1 MCFSPTLLF
10 FGAVIVGLVLWITYR
25 GFEIPQA
32 PVSTAVAAAAPAM
45 PNPINIRVDAGGDDR
60 YTRAP
65 KPERDWMASP
75 DWSAVWNAPTATLPQ
90 VATRGI
96 PEKYQSMGVI
106 TLADGEILPL
116 YGRRTASRSDR
127 FQYYTRT
134 DTYNPVQL
142 PIRYKNRDCQDDIGC
157 EELMDGEDI
166 KVTASGK
173 EGKATLYRFSGPTY
187 IPGIV

>member
-1 MCFSPTLLF
+1 M
-10 FGAVIVGLVLWITYR
+10 
-25 GFEIPQA
+25 A
-32 PVSTAVAAAAPAM
+32 PVSYVAANHIAPP
-45 PNPINIRVDAGGDDR
+45 PNPAAINIRVDGGGDDR

-65 KPERDWMASP
+65 KPERDWMTQP

-90 VATRGI
+90 LATRGI

-106 TLADGEILPL
+106 TLSDGEILPL

-157 EELMDGEDI
+157 EELMDGEGV

-173 EGKATLYRFSGPTY
+173 EGVATLYRFSGPTY
-187 IPGIV
+187 IPAV